1 MKFNLFG
8 KKTKVVVNG
17 ISVKWQGYAHK
28 LDGMPV
34 KGRTFEFTLPFQN
47 KTHEDMLTKAANFKA
62 QEALPAVIKAIEV
75 SNPFALVSVEP
86 ALPITVQPD
95 QKITLKMV
103 FQAPDYNYEGPLAIN
118 LASDQVEAIHIEIT
132 KVIMQVKGR
141 DVEIETSSRIMSM
154 AKGQI
159 FQEKVQMFKALS
171 FGDTV
176 SKVEI
181 SAPFKIVSTD
191 PKLPFTL
198 DQTNSYIATLF
209 VQAPESSYAG
219 TLVFTFS

>member
-28 LDGMPV
+28 LDGMPI
-34 KGRTFEFTLPFQN
+34 KARTFEFTLPFQN
-47 KTHEDMLTKAANFKA
+47 KTHEDMLTKAADFKA
-62 QEALPAVIKAIEV
+62 QKAMPAVIKAIEV
-75 SNPFALVSVEP
+75 SNPFKLVSVEP
-86 ALPITVQPD
+86 ALPVTVQPD

-103 FQAPDYNYEGPLAIN
+103 FEAPDYNYEGPLAIN

-132 KVIMQVKGR
+132 KVIMQAKGK

>member
-1 MKFNLFG
+1 MKLNLFG
-8 KKTKVVVNG
+8 RKQKVVVNG

-28 LDGMPV
+28 LDGTPV
-34 KGRTFEFTLPFQN
+34 NGRTFDLVLPFQN
-47 KTHEDMLTKAANFKA
+47 KTHEDMLTKAASFKA

-75 SNPFALVSVEP
+75 SNPFKLVSVEP

-95 QKITLKMV
+95 QKVMLKMR
-103 FQAPDYNYEGPLAIN
+103 FEAPDYNYEGPLAIN
-118 LASDQVEAIHIEIT
+118 LASDQVEAIHMEIT
-132 KVIMQVKGR
+132 KVIVHAKGR
-141 DVEIETSSRIMSM
+141 DTEIETSSRIMSM

-198 DQTNSYIATLF
+198 DQTNSYIATIF
-209 VQAPESSYAG
+209 IQAPDNSYAG
-219 TLVFTFS
+219 TLELTVS